1 MDEILVKKVNKSFGK
16 LKILKDISMNCEKEK
31 VTCILGPSGCG
42 KSTLLNII
50 TKNIKDYE
58 GEVIGYKKDDVSFV
72 FQEDRLLEWLNIYD
86 NLKLVFKS
94 KYKGIELKNK
104 ILESLNSV
112 GMEKYKE
119 FYPKELSG
127 GMRQR
132 VSIIRAFFYGGGLL
146 IMDEPFKS
154 LDIKNKR
161 VLIEDFKTLRNKNK
175 NTVIFVTHDIEEAIE
190 LSDKIYV
197 LSDKPTTVKKEF
209 INVNI
214 DIYDELKYIL
224 IN

>member
-132 VSIIRAFFYGGGLL
+132 ISIIRAFFYGGGLL

-190 LSDKIYV
+190 LSDKICV

>member
-1 MDEILVKKVNKSFGK
+1 MDEILVEKINKSFGE
-16 LKILKDISMNCEKEK
+16 LKILKDISMKCEKEK

-58 GEVIGYKKDDVSFV
+58 GDVSGYKKDDVSFV

-132 VSIIRAFFYGGGLL
+132 ISIIRAFFYGGGLL

-197 LSDKPTTVKKEF
+197 LSDKPTKVKKEF

-214 DIYDELKYIL
+214 NIYNELKDIL

>member
-132 VSIIRAFFYGGGLL
+132 ISIIRAFFYGGGLL

>member
-1 MDEILVKKVNKSFGK
+1 MDEILVEKINKSFGE
-16 LKILKDISMNCEKEK
+16 LKILKDISMKCEKEK

-58 GEVIGYKKDDVSFV
+58 GNVSGYKKDDVSFV

-132 VSIIRAFFYGGGLL
+132 ISIIRAFFYGGGLL

-197 LSDKPTTVKKEF
+197 LSDKPTKVKKEF

-214 DIYDELKYIL
+214 NIYNELKDIL